1 MTRFGCQTL
10 PNSISGAEDQP
21 LSCFISHSPQYWF
34 HGVFLRK
41 FKMDIS
47 SKFLQRIEDQLL
59 IVTITVKFT
68 PQKFN
73 IATKNDALENVCI
86 YIYMIIYTY
95 IILYIYFLYP
105 HPKKN

>member
-21 LSCFISHSPQYWF
+21 
-34 HGVFLRK
+34 
-41 FKMDIS
+41 
-47 SKFLQRIEDQLL
+47 EDQLL

-73 IATKNDALENVCI
+73 VDTQNDALENV
-86 YIYMIIYTY
+86 YI
-95 IILYIYFLYP
+95 
-105 HPKKN
+105 